1 VVTPARRH
9 LSLGPAPPGYQA
21 PEFATYEQ
29 AMDWLAAERA
39 SLVTSVRD
47 ASRRGLHQV
56 AWQLPLTLWDVF
68 LLRGPWDQWIETGQI
83 ALRSARQL
91 GDTAAEARV
100 LNQLAGAYITCSRP
114 ADAVECMRQAIP
126 INRAVGDL
134 RGEAANWTN
143 LGRAYDDLRRWPEAI
158 AAYEQALPAA
168 RKAGHRY
175 VERVVLNNLGEV
187 HSALGDLQLA
197 LDYYD
202 RSLQVGGID
211 DSRRLE
217 AGTLINIGKVRLKLR
232 QHQDAAE
239 MVRQAVELSRAAGD
253 HAQEAAALHLL
264 CQTLAAGGLAEE
276 ARQQALAALAI
287 YENLG
292 DQRAEQVR
300 ADLQAYGKSDIHQH
314 TVPAHAKLRPS
325 GLPDRQ
331 VPVIR

>member
-1 VVTPARRH
+1 VTA
-9 LSLGPAPPGYQA
+9 
-21 PEFATYEQ
+21 
-29 AMDWLAAERA
+29 
-39 SLVTSVRD
+39 VRD
-47 ASRRGLHQV
+47 ARRRGLHRL
-56 AWQLPLTLWDVF
+56 AWQLPLALWDVF

-114 ADAVECMRQAIP
+114 ADAIECVRQAIP

-143 LGRAYDDLRRWPEAI
+143 LGRACDDLRRWPEAI

-168 RKAGHRY
+168 RKARHRY
-175 VERVVLNNLGEV
+175 VERVVLNNLGQV
-187 HSALGDLQLA
+187 HSALGDLQLS
-197 LDYYD
+197 LDYYG
-202 RSLQVGGID
+202 RSLLVEGID

-217 AGTLINIGKVRLKLR
+217 AGTLINIGTVRLKLR

-239 MVRQAVELSRAAGD
+239 MVRQAVELSRAA
-253 HAQEAAALHLL
+253 HHLL
-264 CQTLAAGGLAEE
+264 GQTLAAGGLAGE

-292 DQRAEQVR
+292 DPRAEQVR
-300 ADLQAYGKSDIHQH
+300 ADLQAYGESDIHQH
-314 TVPAHAKLRPS
+314 TVPAHA
-325 GLPDRQ
+325 
-331 VPVIR
+331 